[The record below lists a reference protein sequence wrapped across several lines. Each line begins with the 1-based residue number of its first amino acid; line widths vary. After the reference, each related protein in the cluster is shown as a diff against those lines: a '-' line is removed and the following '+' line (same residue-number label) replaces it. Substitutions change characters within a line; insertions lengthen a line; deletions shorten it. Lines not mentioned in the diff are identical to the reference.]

1 MSAQNVS
8 IAAMFSWVNDSLKL
22 FKKNFSSLLIASFIT
37 LLLAVLMMA
46 PLFVFM
52 FSTLMK
58 GNPNGAMPMNADM
71 TPFFIIYAATIA
83 VSTLLFPPIL
93 VGWFRMCQNMDR
105 NIAVSGLDILKPYK
119 DTRVWLRSMVYA
131 LLALMIY
138 LAIIGLF
145 VLAFSGVI
153 GDIIQLSQA
162 QQAAIAAGTNPPVPN
177 FSPAA
182 FIGLFFGYIVFILIM
197 LFLQFVY
204 MVGFTEI
211 ALRETTSTLDALK
224 LAFTGVLKNAH
235 KLLVF
240 LFAVYMIASIC
251 MMMIFLLLAVVV
263 GLLALVYQPLGFL
276 VGGIFYLGFLL
287 CMYPPM
293 FAGHYFMWKSMLNG
307 DNVPAI
313 PDIGHASLPV

>member
-1 MSAQNVS
+1 MVYG
-8 IAAMFSWVNDSLKL
+8 
-22 FKKNFSSLLIASFIT
+22 
-37 LLLAVLMMA
+37 LLAM
-46 PLFVFM
+46 
-52 FSTLMK
+52 
-58 GNPNGAMPMNADM
+58 
-71 TPFFIIYAATIA
+71 
-83 VSTLLFPPIL
+83 
-93 VGWFRMCQNMDR
+93 
-105 NIAVSGLDILKPYK
+105 
-119 DTRVWLRSMVYA
+119 
-131 LLALMIY
+131 MIY

-153 GDIIQLSQA
+153 ADIIQLSQA
-162 QQAAIAAGTNPPVPN
+162 QQAAIVAGTNPPTPN

-211 ALRETTSTLDALK
+211 ALRETTSTMEAMK

-240 LFAVYMIASIC
+240 LFAVYMIVYIC
-251 MMMIFLLLAVVV
+251 MMMVFLLLAVVV
-263 GLLALVYQPLGFL
+263 GLLTLVYQPLGL
-276 VGGIFYLGFLL
+276 IVGGVFYLGILL
-287 CMYPPM
+287 CMYPPI

-313 PDIGHASLPV
+313 PEVGHSSLPV